1 MNISYNWLKKYLIFD
16 LSPEDTA
23 KKLTSLGLEVGTVEK
38 IQTIK
43 GGLEGLVTAKVVECE
58 DHPNSDHL
66 HITKVDAGNGELIQ
80 VVCGAPNCRAGLTTI
95 LATVGTTL
103 YSGDESF
110 TIKKS
115 KIRGSESFGMLCAE
129 DEIGIGESHD
139 GIIELP
145 EGTALGIPA
154 KEYYKIE
161 DDYLIEVDIT
171 PNRSDAISHF
181 GVARDLAAGL
191 NLPLIR
197 PSVDAFTVENHDYIV
212 DVTVENHDACPR
224 YSGVTINN
232 VKVTESP
239 DWLKNKLLAIGLR
252 PINNVVD
259 VTNFILHE
267 LGQPLHA
274 FDGDKIKGNK
284 IVVKTLNEGTKFTTL
299 DGVERSLG
307 ENDLMICN
315 AEEGMC
321 IAGVFGGLDSGVT
334 ENTTKVFIE
343 SAYFNPVSIRK
354 TARRHGL
361 NTDAS
366 FRYER
371 GCDPNITIYA
381 LKRAAILIQEVAGG
395 QISSD
400 IIDIYP
406 NVIEDF
412 KVNVTYNKIFF
423 LDWKSR

>member
-171 PNRSDAISHF
+171 PHTLRHSF
-181 GVARDLAAGL
+181 AAHL
-191 NLPLIR
+191 
-197 PSVDAFTVENHDYIV
+197 VENGAD
-212 DVTVENHDACPR
+212 
-224 YSGVTINN
+224 
-232 VKVTESP
+232 
-239 DWLKNKLLAIGLR
+239 LKSVQEMMGHSDIA
-252 PINNVVD
+252 
-259 VTNFILHE
+259 
-267 LGQPLHA
+267 
-274 FDGDKIKGNK
+274 
-284 IVVKTLNEGTKFTTL
+284 TTQ
-299 DGVERSLG
+299 
-307 ENDLMICN
+307 
-315 AEEGMC
+315 
-321 IAGVFGGLDSGVT
+321 
-334 ENTTKVFIE
+334 
-343 SAYFNPVSIRK
+343 
-354 TARRHGL
+354 
-361 NTDAS
+361 
-366 FRYER
+366 
-371 GCDPNITIYA
+371 IYA
-381 LKRAAILIQEVAGG
+381 SLTKNHLREVYAKTHPRG
-395 QISSD
+395 
-400 IIDIYP
+400 
-406 NVIEDF
+406 
-412 KVNVTYNKIFF
+412 
-423 LDWKSR
+423 